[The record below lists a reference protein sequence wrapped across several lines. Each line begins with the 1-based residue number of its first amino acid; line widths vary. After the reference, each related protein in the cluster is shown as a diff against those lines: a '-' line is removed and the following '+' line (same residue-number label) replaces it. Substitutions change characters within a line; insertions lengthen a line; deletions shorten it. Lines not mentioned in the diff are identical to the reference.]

1 MPDPDHPDP
10 IAMWLVHLEQ
20 QGKAAATVVGY
31 GRDLRDFARWYRD
44 AFGEEMAP
52 AAILPR
58 DIEDYKA
65 YLQTVRAAAP
75 RTVNRRIAA
84 LSRFFKWAA
93 GQDLAHRD
101 PTTGTRAV
109 RLPPRRPR
117 ALTPKDEH
125 RLLRAVHETENW
137 RDIAM
142 VEVMLGTGVRV
153 GELLALH
160 RSDVVLRERSGT
172 LTVRRGK
179 GGVTRKVP
187 LRFEARAALKSYL
200 DQVRP
205 QLEADDPLWQGI
217 RGAIHDPSAINRLLD
232 KYARWAGIPELTPH
246 TLRHTFATRYLE
258 ANLGDLRG
266 LAALL
271 GHASLDTVMIYTEPS
286 EEELAE
292 RVERTDQGRSR

>member
-1 MPDPDHPDP
+1 
-10 IAMWLVHLEQ
+10 MWLVHLEQ

-31 GRDLRDFARWYRD
+31 GRDLRDFARWYRE

-52 AAILPR
+52 AAIMPR

-65 YLQTVRAAAP
+65 YLQTVRVAAP

-109 RLPPRRPR
+109 RLPPRRPK

-125 RLLRAVHETENW
+125 RLLRTVHETENW

-187 LRFEARAALKSYL
+187 LRFEARVALKSYL

-205 QLEADDPLWQGI
+205 QLEANDPLWQGI

-232 KYARWAGIPELTPH
+232 KYARWAGIKELTPH

-258 ANLGDLRG
+258 ANPGDLRG

-292 RVERTDQGRSR
+292 RVEKTDRARSAE